1 MPEDIQQDTQSQ
13 ENPIYKFMKSNNLTK
28 LDEKAFLDTY
38 SKPEKAK
45 EIHNFM
51 VSNKL
56 TDLDDSNFYDSYL
69 KKKDQGVLPSVSSP
83 TQSLSQSFKPD
94 PSELVSQYKSPDIN
108 LAQKPKKDY
117 YNTKLEK
124 GLIFDKEGKLYAPSS
139 EALTKAITPS
149 EDLNLKKSTQKDL
162 VEQSREMPV
171 EEPIEKQGW
180 LLNTVSALDKGFAK
194 GFISSPIK
202 ALGTFLQG
210 TTKKVLGGSGR
221 GAASDALI
229 EFGDYLNNAIDEVTY
244 QDEEFKN
251 TLLDQAAQALGQAG
265 SLILTGGIA
274 GAGKG
279 ATAALVSQA
288 PKGAALTATKALG
301 SQLSSPTAVS
311 AGLTMGQAE
320 FDRAIQA
327 GANDDQAFEAFYK
340 NAGVGSVLETIPVMQ
355 FFKRFNKATAGSV
368 ANYIKTKGVAGITG
382 GIEEMTTEI
391 IQQLYSNKTAK
402 DIYNINQS
410 LLEGVGSSGGVGF
423 GVGFLL
429 NAMGANAKILKKQ
442 GKVEE
447 ASVLE
452 NQVKQYEDDLEKSSI
467 TQEEFDAL
475 KDKPVGT
482 KTIIKTKQIEEP
494 TEEQI
499 IDDVKNKRLTTFTY
513 KSEEEVPEQ
522 FKDKISSTGENTLP
536 DGTVEQI
543 VRVTVPQSIA
553 DYELAKTEPTEVKET
568 IKTEKNAIQEPSTG
582 EILQRQQEGVGET
595 GGERT
600 RVEPSIEGQIPA
612 QESKQVEVD
621 EKEIITPPIN
631 VEKRLFTTSK
641 KNTVDFEDGKLVVR
655 DRKGQALSER
665 ASKSSLLEYADN
677 FDFSVGKQVE
687 VPQEIIEPREQ
698 ARYAIEKTENP
709 LEVASIY
716 FSETPMPIEN
726 DKKMQAIA
734 EYGLGRIKT
743 SSYNR
748 FGDSNKIEK
757 SMYLNIFSE
766 QRGRGIDQIAQEISK
781 EGLQIDPEDIV
792 KYIEKYS
799 KGDKRALEL
808 QETDLQL
815 LAKDKFK
822 ELTGL
827 ELTPELSNKILDK
840 ELQKANQE
848 QLNILKQ
855 DYETAKELE
864 DAYWAEYEKTD
875 GFTKES
881 PVSEVN
887 EPKPTE
893 KEVKSQKVNEF
904 LYTGTEDER
913 QKALLKN
920 LMNSDVPK
928 DYKKGLEEK
937 GLTYKVS
944 NQVEASEAAKAII
957 KSLGVIDA
965 LDIARAGKIDAS
977 VGSAIYG
984 ESLNNIWSNER
995 KLKADGKIDEAKVL
1009 AKQWADVSVEYA
1021 NSLNYGGKMA
1031 AQLAYFYKTSPMGF
1045 AMRIENEKTEE
1056 FEAWYKDKEK
1066 DYKKAFAEILKSEEG
1081 QALLKEEV
1089 EKISKEERAKVRA
1102 DKRQKI
1108 DEFFENAKLKGNNL
1122 YAIPIPPKLINSALE
1137 VMKKAVLAGE
1147 SVANA
1152 VSMAVEH
1159 ISKEVSNW
1167 DKEKFRKEYE
1177 SKLSKITEEKSDAD
1191 LLASRIKSLE
1201 TQIAEYKKKISEG
1214 GAVKPKVSEKFADN
1228 QEVRNLKQERD
1239 ALQKENQNLLKEKKE
1254 GRYSDE
1260 AKLAQSEKRV
1270 LKSIEDLEKK
1280 IEDNDLEI
1288 EKPEKLSTPELE
1300 QLKGKQKKLRE
1311 ELNNKRKEAG
1321 VGKFSEEA
1329 KYDARVKRNK
1339 DRIAELNRRME
1350 EGDFSSEVYKAKKE
1364 KDVLDK
1370 ELDEV
1375 KAKYD
1380 EAKEKSPEY
1389 IDKKA
1394 KQYLDRL
1401 RQRLKGVSEEQ
1412 KEQIIRRSIKEIVNK
1427 GGLEYQDFKD
1437 IVSETIGVR
1446 KLTDEQKSKIESLTE
1461 QSNIADDLEQEFLNA
1476 PSREGIDA
1484 FLKAKAKSLE
1494 ADKELFDMTSQ
1505 KADIIGTIKSLIT
1518 LNYLS
1523 LSTII
1528 KNYAQ
1533 NVIYQATVRFPISL
1547 SKKGIDLSVYGATY
1561 MGNKM
1566 FGTKVIKPGIGLI
1579 EAQKIYFKQYNDAR
1593 ISGWRQMNKGVDEK
1607 DYFATNQYVS
1617 SIRPQKSINDLKA
1630 SMKGELF
1637 LTKKQK
1643 IDKWIQGTL
1652 GWQANAISRAMIY
1665 GDKPPRYA
1673 AQAVEA
1679 MSIAHNELGIVDPIE
1694 VEAFML
1700 SPEKYSYKHLIEKAG
1715 LTSEE
1720 ASKYSQSFK
1729 KRIID
1734 AGSEATFQNENA
1746 FNDLFSKIDEWAKV
1760 KEDDRWQASI
1770 IKPPVALLKATQLPY
1785 IKTPANV
1792 AWAFFKIANPSL
1804 TALKSLAEYGIAKNA
1819 LSKGDYVGYREYSK
1833 KSKESFGLF
1842 AVGLAITAAA
1852 ASLVAKGLVR
1862 TSIQDDDKAREK
1874 AGEGFFGKS
1883 NQLNLGALMGGDDY
1897 WVDLSWFGP
1906 VGTIIDIKGRQ
1917 MEDNR
1922 QKELKGEKIDD
1933 TFMSN
1938 VTSTMGYSIS
1948 STLNTLVFDQ
1958 GAKIVDAVRSGWGYA
1973 LDQVIITNTNA
1984 FGNVFFGGTLPA
1996 LNKAMAS
2003 EKADLAADD
2012 ILNQI
2017 INNQKQ
2023 RNIFVTWAKGY
2034 PPSKVSIWGEPIK
2047 QDKSIS
2053 GVIGTM
2059 LGFEKGSADK
2069 FGAVLYNEQRRT
2081 GINEFFPP
2089 VEDKKIKV
2097 NGKDVKIT
2105 AEEKRDLDAF
2115 IGQARKPLVSSFI
2128 NDKSIYTVFLKNGE
2142 EVADFTYSDLTKG
2155 KNILGQTISQAEADR
2170 VKLAALSVIYEN
2182 GKKAGFSKFKE
2193 KYKQYQDAELNVEKI
2208 QKQALESA
2216 EKTIFKAKIEE
2227 EPE

>member
-1 MPEDIQQDTQSQ
+1 MDNQ
-13 ENPIYKFMKSNNLTK
+13 EIDLGGLPTTKIVESN
-28 LDEKAFLDTY
+28 
-38 SKPEKAK
+38 S
-45 EIHNFM
+45 I
-51 VSNKL
+51 
-56 TDLDDSNFYDSYL
+56 DLGDL
-69 KKKDQGVLPSVSSP
+69 PVVKKKDQGVLPSVSSA
-83 TQSLSQSFKPD
+83 TQSLSPDFEKGKAFAEKGFLMKGEGTKEQKRISFEPSFSNIVAPFKVKVLEEGEEPSFAADLMTVGARGQIQGKVANLLPSGKIPTNEELSEVARLQSDAKLLP
-94 PSELVSQYKSPDIN
+94 Q
-108 LAQKPKKDY
+108 
-117 YNTKLEK
+117 TKAEKVYQEK
-124 GLIFDKEGKLYAPSS
+124 GLIGLFKENPELGVQYVAETMTSSFSALLEASKRTVPTAVAMGAAAGAPIAGVGGLIGAGVGLLGGQSAAGYNLSTSQDILSSLSENGVDVSDKESL
-139 EALTKAITPS
+139 
-149 EDLNLKKSTQKDL
+149 
-162 VEQSREMPV
+162 
-171 EEPIEKQGW
+171 
-180 LLNTVSALDKGFAK
+180 
-194 GFISSPIK
+194 IK
-202 ALGTFLQG
+202 AFSDEKKMAKIRDTAAKYGVPILAFDIATAGLAGKFLSGAMGKSLSKKLLAGLGETGIQIA
-210 TTKKVLGGSGR
+210 GGSG
-221 GAASDALI
+221 GELAGQISSGKKI
-229 EFGDYLNNAIDEVTY
+229 NWDE
-244 QDEEFKN
+244 
-251 TLLDQAAQALGQAG
+251 
-265 SLILTGGIA
+265 I
-274 GAGKG
+274 
-279 ATAALVSQA
+279 
-288 PKGAALTATKALG
+288 
-301 SQLSSPTAVS
+301 
-311 AGLTMGQAE
+311 
-320 FDRAIQA
+320 
-327 GANDDQAFEAFYK
+327 
-340 NAGVGSVLETIPVMQ
+340 VLEGLAEVPAGISEV
-355 FFKRFNKATAGSV
+355 AT
-368 ANYIKTKGVAGITG
+368 GVA
-382 GIEEMTTEI
+382 IER
-391 IQQLYSNKTAK
+391 NKTASNNK
-402 DIYNINQS
+402 TLATQIAYQGTENGVQDAVVNLNRDLANKVITPEQYQQGLNFVEKAAQVSDKVPENVVGDNRANSIELLVERNNIKEINQN
-410 LLEGVGSSGGVGF
+410 LLQQKQNTDEAYHIGIDKEIK
-423 GVGFLL
+423 
-429 NAMGANAKILKKQ
+429 ANEERLKKLDSEIYDIS
-442 GKVEE
+442 K
-447 ASVLE
+447 
-452 NQVKQYEDDLEKSSI
+452 
-467 TQEEFDAL
+467 
-475 KDKPVGT
+475 KP
-482 KTIIKTKQIEEP
+482 IEEKVRP
-494 TEEQI
+494 EIKITEEEITPEQE
-499 IDDVKNKRLTTFTY
+499 VTVT
-513 KSEEEVPEQ
+513 EEV
-522 FKDKISSTGENTLP
+522 K
-536 DGTVEQI
+536 
-543 VRVTVPQSIA
+543 
-553 DYELAKTEPTEVKET
+553 PTEVKET

-582 EILQRQQEGVGET
+582 EILQRQQEAVGET

-600 RVEPSIEGQIPA
+600 RVEPSIEGQIPT
-612 QESKQVEVD
+612 QEGKQVEVN
-621 EKEIITPPIN
+621 EKEITPSIN

-716 FSETPMPIEN
+716 FSETPMPLEN

-864 DAYWAEYEKTD
+864 DAYWSEYEKTD

-887 EPKPTE
+887 EPEPTE
-893 KEVKSQKVNEF
+893 KEVKSQKINEF

-928 DYKKGLEEK
+928 SYKKGLEEL
-937 GLTYKVS
+937 GLNYKVS
-944 NQVEASEAAKAII
+944 NSVEASEAAKAII
-957 KSLGVIDA
+957 KSLGVTDA

-1214 GAVKPKVSEKFADN
+1214 GAVKAKVSEKFADN

-1311 ELNNKRKEAG
+1311 ELNDKRKEAG

-1329 KYDARVKRNK
+1329 KYDARVRRNK

-1461 QSNIADDLEQEFLNA
+1461 QSNIADDLEQKFLDN
-1476 PSREGIDA
+1476 PTRESLDA
-1484 FLKAKAKSLE
+1484 FIKAKSKSLE
-1494 ADKELFDMTSQ
+1494 ADKKLFDMTSQ
-1505 KADIIGTIKSLIT
+1505 KADIIGTLKSLIT

-1528 KNYAQ
+1528 KNYSQ
-1533 NVIYQATVRFPISL
+1533 NLIYQGTVRFPQFL
-1547 SKKGIDLSVYGATY
+1547 AKKGAEQSVYGATY
-1561 MGNKM
+1561 MANKM
-1566 FGTKVIKPGIGLI
+1566 FGTKVINPGIGLK
-1579 EAQKIYFKQYNDAR
+1579 ESQKIYLQKYQDA
-1593 ISGWRQMNKGVDEK
+1593 IIGGWDQMIKGIDEK
-1607 DYFATNQYVS
+1607 DYFATNAYAS
-1617 SIRPQKSINDLKA
+1617 SIRPQKSLNDLKDA
-1630 SMKGELF
+1630 MKGELF
-1637 LTKKQK
+1637 LTKNQK
-1643 IDKWIQGTL
+1643 VDKWIQATL
-1652 GWQANAISRAMIY
+1652 GWQANAISRLMIY

-1679 MSIAHNELGIVDPIE
+1679 MSIAHKELGITEPIE
-1694 VEAFML
+1694 LEAFML
-1700 SPEKYSYKHLIEKAG
+1700 SPEKYSYKHLIEKAK
-1715 LTSEE
+1715 LSSEE
-1720 ASKYSQSFK
+1720 ASKYSQLFK

-1734 AGSEATFQNENA
+1734 AGAEATFQNENL
-1746 FNDLFSKIDEWAKV
+1746 FNDLFAKLDEGLKLKKEDRWSSKIVKV
-1760 KEDDRWQASI
+1760 PLSI
-1770 IKPPVALLKATQLPY
+1770 LKATQLPY

-1804 TALKSLAEYGIAKNA
+1804 TLIKSLTEAGIAQNS
-1819 LSKGDYVGYREYSK
+1819 LRKGDLGGYREYIK

-1842 AVGLAITAAA
+1842 AVGITLTAVAATF
-1852 ASLVAKGLVR
+1852 ASKGLIR
-1862 TSIQDDDKAREK
+1862 TSIEDDDKAREK

-1883 NQLNLGALMGGDDY
+1883 NELNLGGLIGGDDY

-1906 VGTIIDIKGRQ
+1906 VGTMLDIRGRM

-1922 QKELKGEKIDD
+1922 QKELKGEKVDD
-1933 TFMSN
+1933 GFINEIIPTI
-1938 VTSTMGYSIS
+1938 GYSVS
-1948 STLNTLVFDQ
+1948 ATLNTLVFDQ
-1958 GAKIVDAVRSGWGYA
+1958 GAKMVDAIKKGNQA
-1973 LDQVIITNTNA
+1973 LNQIVVNNTNA
-1984 FGNVFFGGTLPA
+1984 LGNIFFGGTLPA
-1996 LNKAMAS
+1996 LNKALAP
-2003 EKADLAADD
+2003 EKMDLAADNVID
-2012 ILNQI
+2012 QI

-2023 RNIFVTWAKGY
+2023 RNIFVTWAAGY
-2034 PPSKVSIWGEPIK
+2034 PPSKVSIWGEPIS
-2047 QDKSIS
+2047 QDRTVS
-2053 GVIGTM
+2053 GVLGSM

-2069 FGAVLYNEQRRT
+2069 FGAILYNEQRRT

-2097 NGKDVKIT
+2097 NGKDVTIT
-2105 AEEKRDLDAF
+2105 VQEKRDLDAF
-2115 IGQARKPLVSSFI
+2115 IGQARKNMVSPFI